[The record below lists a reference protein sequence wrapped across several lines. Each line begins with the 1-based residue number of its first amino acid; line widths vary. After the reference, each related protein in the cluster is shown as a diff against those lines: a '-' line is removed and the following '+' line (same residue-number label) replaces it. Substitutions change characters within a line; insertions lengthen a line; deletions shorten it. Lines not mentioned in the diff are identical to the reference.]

1 MSETSPQNTET
12 AASLVTP
19 GRRVL
24 EGVGA
29 DIILIKDVRKYE
41 NTDFTLVA
49 HLDGI
54 GAVELPPLAS
64 SYQALSEL
72 TGKDITAD
80 TEPIELIR
88 EVIKLNPQFMGINP
102 QSPHAALVF
111 GYATTIPDDYK
122 TGVVPVTGRVFE
134 NDEIVEKQYD
144 GFAVRASM
152 NAIVYPSMNSYL
164 HPYDVPDNGF
174 ATIPGWYIFS
184 DTLTPEGQFSASIIV
199 GDPDM
204 EMSYMELLSN
214 LLVTEHVPEDDAKIK
229 EALEALE
236 PKKRA
241 LNAGRAAYG
250 SGLSGFKMNGLTLGA
265 PMIGGNPIFP
275 DEGNGTY
282 WMPISIIPARAQ

>member
-1 MSETSPQNTET
+1 MSETSLQNTET

-88 EVIKLNPQFMGINP
+88 EVIKLNPQFMGINRL
-102 QSPHAALVF
+102 SPNAALVF
-111 GYATTIPDDYK
+111 GYAIE
-122 TGVVPVTGRVFE
+122 VPEEPNVGNVTVTGRVLE
-134 NDEIVEKQYD
+134 NDEIAEKQYD

-152 NAIVYPSMNSYL
+152 NAIVYPSVNSL
-164 HPYDVPDNGF
+164 LPPDTVPADGSS
-174 ATIPGWYIFS
+174 TIPGWYIFS
-184 DTLTPEGQFSASIIV
+184 DTLTSEGKFSASVIV
-199 GDPDM
+199 GDPDV
-204 EMSYMELLSN
+204 EMAYMEFLDN
-214 LLVTEHVPEDDAKIK
+214 LEITESVEEDIDGA
-229 EALEALE
+229 EALNALT
-236 PKKRA
+236 PKERA
-241 LNAGRAAYG
+241 LNAGRAAYAQ
-250 SGLSGFKMNGLTLGA
+250 GLYRFTANGLMLALPLG
-265 PMIGGNPIFP
+265 GGEAYFH

-282 WMPISIIPARAQ
+282 WIPISILPVRM

>member
-1 MSETSPQNTET
+1 MTETSPQSTENS
-12 AASLVTP
+12 ASLVTP

-54 GAVELPPLAS
+54 GAVELPPQAS
-64 SYQALSEL
+64 SYQALTEL

-88 EVIKLNPQFMGINP
+88 EVVKLNPQFMGFDRL
-102 QSPHAALVF
+102 SPHAALVF
-111 GYATTIPDDYK
+111 GYAIDIPEEVS
-122 TGVVPVTGRVFE
+122 TGDVTVTARLVE
-134 NDEIVEKQYD
+134 NDEIVQKQYG

-152 NAIVYPSMNSYL
+152 NAIVYPSVNNL
-164 HPYDVPDNGF
+164 LPPENVPTEGS

-184 DTLTPEGQFSASIIV
+184 DELTPEGKFYASIIV

-204 EMSYMELLSN
+204 EMSYTELLSN
-214 LLVTEHVPEDDAKIK
+214 LEITETIAEDAEGAD
-229 EALEALE
+229 ELNALTHNE
-236 PKKRA
+236 RA
-241 LNAGRAAYG
+241 LNAGRAAYAQG
-250 SGLSGFKMNGLTLGA
+250 LYRFEANGLMLAVPLSGGEAF
-265 PMIGGNPIFP
+265 FH
-275 DEGNGTY
+275 DEGNHTY
-282 WMPISIIPARAQ
+282 WIPISILPVNA

>member
-1 MSETSPQNTET
+1 MTETSPQNIET
-12 AASLVTP
+12 AASLVSP

-29 DIILIKDVRKYE
+29 DIILFKDVRKYE

-64 SYQALSEL
+64 TYDALLEL
-72 TGKDITAD
+72 TGKDITTD

-88 EVIKLNPQFMGINP
+88 EVINLNPQFMGINP
-102 QSPHAALVF
+102 LSPHAALVF
-111 GYATTIPDDYK
+111 GYAINIPDDYK
-122 TGVVPVTGRVFE
+122 TGEVPVTAQVVEG
-134 NDEIVEKQYD
+134 DETVEKQSS

-164 HPYDVPDNGF
+164 HPDDVPDNGF
-174 ATIPGWYIFS
+174 SSIPGWYIFS

-204 EMSYMELLSN
+204 EQSYVELLSGV
-214 LLVTEHVPEDDAKIK
+214 LVTEHVPEDDEKIK
-229 EALEALE
+229 EALEALT
-236 PKKRA
+236 PKARA

-250 SGLSGFKMNGLTLGA
+250 NGLSGFTMNGLTLGA
-265 PMIGGNPIFP
+265 PMIGGNPIFS

-282 WMPISIIPARAQ
+282 WMPISIIPARA

>member
-1 MSETSPQNTET
+1 MSETSLQNTET

-80 TEPIELIR
+80 TVPIELIR

-122 TGVVPVTGRVFE
+122 TGVVPITGRVLE
-134 NDEIVEKQYD
+134 NDEIVEKQHE

-152 NAIVYPSMNSYL
+152 NAIVYPSVNSL
-164 HPYDVPDNGF
+164 LPPENVPSDGS
-174 ATIPGWYIFS
+174 ATVPGWYIFS
-184 DTLTPEGQFSASIIV
+184 DELTPEGKFTASIIV

-204 EMSYMELLSN
+204 EMSYTEFLSDLEITETIAEDAEGAEELN
-214 LLVTEHVPEDDAKIK
+214 
-229 EALEALE
+229 ALTPNE
-236 PKKRA
+236 RA
-241 LNAGRAAYG
+241 LNAGRAAYAQG
-250 SGLSGFKMNGLTLGA
+250 LYRFEANGLLLAALLSGGDAVFHDD
-265 PMIGGNPIFP
+265 GNH
-275 DEGNGTY
+275 TY
-282 WMPISIIPARAQ
+282 WIPISILPVNA

>member
-1 MSETSPQNTET
+1 MSETSLQNTET

-80 TEPIELIR
+80 TVPIELIR

-122 TGVVPVTGRVFE
+122 TGVVPITGRVLE
-134 NDEIVEKQYD
+134 NDEIVEKQHE

-152 NAIVYPSMNSYL
+152 NAIVYPSVNSL
-164 HPYDVPDNGF
+164 LPPDSVPTDGSS
-174 ATIPGWYIFS
+174 TIPGWYIFS
-184 DTLTPEGQFSASIIV
+184 DTLTSEGKFSASVIV

-204 EMSYMELLSN
+204 EMAYMEFLDN
-214 LLVTEHVPEDDAKIK
+214 LEITESVEEDTDGAVALNALTPK
-229 EALEALE
+229 E
-236 PKKRA
+236 RA
-241 LNAGRAAYG
+241 LNAGRAAYAQ
-250 SGLSGFKMNGLTLGA
+250 GLHRFAVNGLMLGL
-265 PMIGGNPIFP
+265 PLGGGEAYFH

-282 WMPISIIPARAQ
+282 WMPISIIPARA